1 MTIIQVDAPLHD
13 LEDWTVHDASGPHS
27 PHAAGYLDGHPVTI
41 RRLLEGGLGGLLA
54 QPRYRAT
61 LFGYGPAPIH
71 ADVPTFDAAVA
82 LAEAA
87 VYYHDPAVAF
97 MIAAGG
103 SYGAAE
109 VLAS

>member
-1 MTIIQVDAPLHD
+1 MTVIQVDAPLHS
-13 LEDWTVHDASGPHS
+13 LEDWTVVAASGPHS
-27 PHAAGYLDGHPVTI
+27 PHAAGYLDGHPVTV
-41 RRLLEGGLGGLLA
+41 RRLLEGGLDGPLYPAG
-54 QPRYRAT
+54 YRAT
-61 LFGYGPAPIH
+61 LFGFGPLPLH